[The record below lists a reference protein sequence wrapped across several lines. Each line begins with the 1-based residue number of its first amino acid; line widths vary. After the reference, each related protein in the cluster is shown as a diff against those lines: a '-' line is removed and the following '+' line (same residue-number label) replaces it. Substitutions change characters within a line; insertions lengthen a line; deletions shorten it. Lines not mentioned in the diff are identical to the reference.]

1 MSPQTERSAE
11 EVLAGI
17 CVGRAEK
24 GPLPPL
30 CAMLMPAALVKA
42 GGWLSTK
49 CVEAFPSCGL
59 MRSSE
64 NYMRDTRGVL
74 LIWQQDGIV
83 FSHADMLGAS
93 CCQRLIRPAI
103 AAPRMGA
110 SQNSQS
116 CAM

>member
-1 MSPQTERSAE
+1 MRSARFG
-11 EVLAGI
+11 AA
-17 CVGRAEK
+17 C
-24 GPLPPL
+24 PLLPESESQPP
-30 CAMLMPAALVKA
+30 
-42 GGWLSTK
+42 K
-49 CVEAFPSCGL
+49 CVPSLRATYGL

-64 NYMRDTRGVL
+64 NYMRD
-74 LIWQQDGIV
+74 WQQDGIV
-83 FSHADMLGAS
+83 FAHAHMSGAS